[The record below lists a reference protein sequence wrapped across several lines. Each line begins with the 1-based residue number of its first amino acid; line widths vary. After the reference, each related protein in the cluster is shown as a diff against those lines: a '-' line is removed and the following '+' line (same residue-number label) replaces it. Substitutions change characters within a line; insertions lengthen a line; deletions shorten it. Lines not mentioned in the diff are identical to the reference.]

1 MTDETEADLDTL
13 YMNFLKFTDVMAE
26 EYTAPAIAGVMMA
39 QAMTLYRSILSDE
52 DYNELIKSIYDTRMK
67 IQPYNISNQ
76 TLQ

>member
-1 MTDETEADLDTL
+1 MTDETEETLDTL

-39 QAMTLYRSILSDE
+39 QSMTLYRSILSDE
-52 DYNELIKSIYDTRMK
+52 DYDHLIRNIYDTRMK
-67 IQPYNISNQ
+67 VQPYNISNQ